1 MGPDVLWSKVL
12 PNGGF
17 IGEGLRKGTGVV
29 LSTNE
34 ETLWATSENGGLFV
48 LGATDGNILASF
60 EPETIAGHNT
70 ESRSSVFLHQN
81 SESVEFGVYA
91 VVDVPEHHG
100 DALMATSDITRRYVC
115 LFSRRLAVVSPICNL
130 IRSAFCLRFSLPSQP
145 NHCTSWRRD
154 RRRIRKLTMV

>member
-1 MGPDVLWSKVL
+1 MRICGAMGPDVLWSKVL

-115 LFSRRLAVVSPICNL
+115 LLFPIVWL
-130 IRSAFCLRFSLPSQP
+130 S
-145 NHCTSWRRD
+145 
-154 RRRIRKLTMV
+154 